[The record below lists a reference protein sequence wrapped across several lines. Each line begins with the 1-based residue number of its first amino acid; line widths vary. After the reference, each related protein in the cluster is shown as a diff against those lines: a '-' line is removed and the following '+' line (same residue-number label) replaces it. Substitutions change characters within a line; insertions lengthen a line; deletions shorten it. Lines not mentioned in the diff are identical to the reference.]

1 MRQLPR
7 HGPQEERHG
16 NLYREAEG
24 ANRESKRLGFTWAEG
39 TAESHGLSGGRL
51 GRCNNHITKTP
62 ELRFHA
68 LLGNGGRE
76 LHLEWG
82 TDKYLVEGVLSRVQ

>member
-51 GRCNNHITKTP
+51 GRCNIQSTKTP
-62 ELRFHA
+62 ELAFRAILGDGIREVRFERKT
-68 LLGNGGRE
+68 G
-76 LHLEWG
+76 
-82 TDKYLVEGVLSRVQ
+82 